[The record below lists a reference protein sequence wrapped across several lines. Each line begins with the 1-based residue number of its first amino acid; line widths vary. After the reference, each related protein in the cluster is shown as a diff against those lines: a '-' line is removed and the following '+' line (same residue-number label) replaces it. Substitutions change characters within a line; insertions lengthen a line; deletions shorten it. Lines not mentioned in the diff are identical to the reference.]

1 MKKLLAL
8 LLTFGLP
15 AYADLSPLSVSAT
28 AIQGFTISATAPA
41 NDDCLKYSTGT
52 SSWFPSPCGGGGG
65 GGTVTSVAM
74 TVPAFLSVAGSP
86 VTTSG
91 TLALTFSGTAI
102 PIANGGTGATTATS
116 AFNNLAPSQ
125 ATHSGKFLT
134 TDGTNTSWATVSS
147 SVPDPLL
154 LGDGSAAAP
163 SYSFTNATGSGMW
176 MGGSGHL
183 IFGDDGFNV
192 LAIVADSGGSVRTVQ
207 PTQSSVSLGT
217 SAAKWQDIS
226 GADWI
231 RMDDGSVSAPSYS
244 WTSNSDTGMWLA
256 GSEIIL
262 GVNADNI
269 LTIAGGG
276 IKPSQSSLFN
286 GISGE
291 PWGNTVS
298 DIFLA
303 GVGSAATPS
312 YAING
317 DTDTGM
323 YQAAANIIGFSTGG
337 VGQWTMSA
345 TSFSPVSNNV
355 ERIGDATHKVLS
367 IEVESIDN
375 NGVTVLN
382 TANHQLNDNTN
393 SAQITF
399 SDAGV
404 INFNSNNLEFTGNIF
419 PATDDDVDVG
429 SEALSYSD
437 GWFDGSLFSFQYQNL
452 TGEPA
457 RFKSRN
463 ATGVNSEAVNVT
475 SGTTQTLG
483 DTGTVTVSSGEALGN
498 PSDSGDTVIAS
509 GNANGG
515 NGNSGDII
523 ISTGTADVT
532 RGVISVGAH
541 LVSVG
546 AAPTIT
552 ANCGTGPSVVGTD
565 QSGKITVGTGGL
577 DTSCEL
583 TFNQAWTNPPPCV
596 AGDESTSL
604 LLRGNS
610 TTTTLTITAATPL
623 GAGDE
628 ISYICFGNQ

>member
-1 MKKLLAL
+1 MFQLLLAAL
-8 LLTFGLP
+8 FS
-15 AYADLSPLSVSAT
+15 ANAFAAT
-28 AIQGFTISATAPA
+28 ATPKGPYPIIWGKTPLLAENLAAGIKFDGF
-41 NDDCLKYSTGT
+41 DDD
-52 SSWFPSPCGGGGG
+52 SPCAASTEGGLRWNGTEFQFCDGGGSWAAMGGGG
-65 GGTVTSVAM
+65 GGTVSSVAL
-74 TVPAFLSVAGSP
+74 TAPAFLSVAGSP
-86 VTTSG
+86 ITGSG

-102 PIANGGTGATTATS
+102 PILNGGTGATSATS

-125 ATHSGKFLT
+125 SGNSGEFLT
-134 TDGTNTSWATVSS
+134 TDGTNTSWAPVSPS
-147 SVPDPLL
+147 FPLI
-154 LGDGSAAAP
+154 GTDGSASSP
-163 SYSFTNATGSGMW
+163 TYSFA
-176 MGGSGHL
+176 
-183 IFGDDGFNV
+183 
-192 LAIVADSGGSVRTVQ
+192 
-207 PTQSSVSLGT
+207 
-217 SAAKWQDIS
+217 
-226 GADWI
+226 
-231 RMDDGSVSAPSYS
+231 
-244 WTSNSDTGMWLA
+244 SNTDMGMWLA
-256 GSEIIL
+256 GSELIFT
-262 GVNADNI
+262 VNADNI

-286 GISGE
+286 GTTGE
-291 PWGNTVS
+291 PWGSTVS
-298 DIFLA
+298 NVFLTGA
-303 GVGSAATPS
+303 GSAAAPS
-312 YAING
+312 YAISG
-317 DTDTGM
+317 DTDTGF
-323 YQAAANIIGFSTGG
+323 YQSAVNVLGFSMGG
-337 VGQWTMSA
+337 TAQWTMSA
-345 TSFSPVSNNV
+345 THFSPVSNNV

-399 SDAGV
+399 SDADV
-404 INFNSNNLEFTGNIF
+404 INFNSNNLEFTGNIL
-419 PATDDDVDVG
+419 PAVDDDVDVG

-546 AAPTIT
+546 ATPTIT

-577 DTSCEL
+577 DSSCTL
-583 TFNQAWTNPPPCV
+583 TFNQAWANAPPCIV
-596 AGDESTSL
+596 GDETTSL
-604 LLRGNS
+604 LLTGAS
-610 TTTTLTITAATPL
+610 TTNDLVITAATPL
-623 GAGDE
+623 GAGDT
-628 ISYICFGNQ
+628 ISYICLGNQ